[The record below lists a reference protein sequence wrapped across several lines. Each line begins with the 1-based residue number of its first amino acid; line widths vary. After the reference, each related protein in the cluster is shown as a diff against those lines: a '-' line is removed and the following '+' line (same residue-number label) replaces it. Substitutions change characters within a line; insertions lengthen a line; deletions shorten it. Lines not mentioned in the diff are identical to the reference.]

1 MDIENTEVR
10 ALVLPGGG
18 ARAAYQVGVLKAIA
32 RLLPRAGANP
42 FPIISGTSAGSINAA
57 VLACRTADFVAGIE
71 DLERVWA
78 NFRAEQVFK
87 TDAWT
92 MLRSSLHWL
101 AALVSGGLL
110 VPNPRSLLDNAPLR
124 RLLGQEIDFA
134 RVDAAIERGELRAL
148 GITASGYTSARSVT
162 FYRGIASLSPWSRVR
177 RDGRPA
183 GLDVEHLMASAAVP
197 FVFPPV
203 HIGGEYFGDGAMRQ
217 SRPLSPA
224 IHLGAER
231 MLVIGVRNEV
241 PDEVSDLP
249 QAAEFPSFGQIGGY
263 MLDTLFMDGLYSDLE
278 ALNRINRLV
287 EQAGSLAGPVGH
299 LKRIDCLLIIP
310 SQDIRDIAQR
320 HAHELPKPVRLLL
333 RGLGARNQSGRQLV
347 SYLLFES
354 AYTRELIEL
363 GYNDAMEAESHIQ
376 AFLRGTAMDSLDA
389 PERVRKD
396 LND

>member
-1 MDIENTEVR
+1 MSTEETDAT

-32 RLLPRAGANP
+32 ELLPGGGSNP
-42 FPIISGTSAGSINAA
+42 FPIISGTSAGGINAA
-57 VLACRTADFVAGIE
+57 VLACRTGDFVAAVE

-87 TDAWT
+87 TDPWT

-101 AALVSGGLL
+101 TALVSGGLL
-110 VPNPRSLLDNAPLR
+110 VPNPRSLLNNSPLR
-124 RLLGQEIDFA
+124 QLLEHEVDFA
-134 RVDAAIERGELRAL
+134 QVNSAIERGELQAL
-148 GITASGYTSARSVT
+148 GITASGYTSARSMT
-162 FYRGIASLSPWSRVR
+162 FYQGLTSLAPWSRVR

-183 GLDVEHLMASAAVP
+183 AIAVDHLMASAAVP

-224 IHLGAER
+224 IHLGAKR

-241 PDEVSDLP
+241 PDEVPDVA

-263 MLDTLFMDGLYSDLE
+263 MLDTLFMDGLYSDME

-287 EQAGSLAGPVGH
+287 EQGGPFDGAVSH
-299 LKRIDCLLIIP
+299 LKRINCLLILP
-310 SQDIRDIAQR
+310 SEDIRDIAQR
-320 HAHELPKPVRLLL
+320 HAHELPKLIRVLL
-333 RGLGARNQSGRQLV
+333 RGLGARNKGGRQLV

-363 GYNDAMEAESHIQ
+363 GYRDAMAVRSHIT
-376 AFLRGTAMDSLDA
+376 AFLSGAPMASLDA
-389 PERVRKD
+389 PERVKQD
-396 LND
+396 LDD

>member
-241 PDEVSDLP
+241 PDEVPELP

-287 EQAGSLAGPVGH
+287 EQAGSFDGPVGH

-333 RGLGARNQSGRQLV
+333 RGLGARNKGGRQLV

-363 GYNDAMEAESHIQ
+363 GYNDAMEVESHIQ
-376 AFLRGTAMDSLDA
+376 AFLSGTAMDSLDA

-396 LND
+396 FKD

>member
-1 MDIENTEVR
+1 MHSNDVK

-32 RLLPRAGANP
+32 RLLPDTVKNP
-42 FPIISGTSAGSINAA
+42 FPIISGTSAGGINAA
-57 VLACRTADFVAGIE
+57 VLACRTADFVAAVGE
-71 DLERVWA
+71 LEYVWA
-78 NFRAEQVFK
+78 NFRAEQVFR

-110 VPNPRSLLDNAPLR
+110 VSNPRSLLDNAPLR
-124 RLLGQEIDFA
+124 RLLERQIDF
-134 RVDAAIERGELRAL
+134 REVDAAIGRGELHAL

-162 FYRGIASLSPWSRVR
+162 FYQGNASLSSWSRVR
-177 RDGRPA
+177 RDGRA
-183 GLDVEHLMASAAVP
+183 ASLAVDHLIASAAVP

-203 HIGGEYFGDGAMRQ
+203 RIGGEYFGDGAMRQ

-231 MLVIGVRNEV
+231 LLVIGVRNEV
-241 PDEVSDLP
+241 PDEVPDL
-249 QAAEFPSFGQIGGY
+249 AEPPEYPSFGQIGGY

-287 EQAGSLAGPVGH
+287 EQAGSFAGPVGH

-310 SQDIRDIAQR
+310 SEDIREIAQR
-320 HAHELPKPVRLLL
+320 HAHELPKPVRMLL
-333 RGLGARNQSGRQLV
+333 RGLGARNKGGRQLI

-354 AYTRELIEL
+354 AYTRELIDL
-363 GYNDAMEAESHIQ
+363 GYRDAMAAQSHIET
-376 AFLRGTAMDSLDA
+376 FLRGASMDSLDA

-396 LND
+396 LED